1 MRNNGETL
9 KYIAYALGKDL
20 TTIARHVKP
29 KFVHNKWTEN
39 DKLKAH
45 ILRNQNYSYSKI
57 GKELGRTMDAVKQFF
72 MNERKRTSGG
82 G

>member
-1 MRNNGETL
+1 V
-9 KYIAYALGKDL
+9 
-20 TTIARHVKP
+20 TIARHTSKR
-29 KFVHNKWTEN
+29 FVHSEWTEN

-72 MNERKRTSGG
+72 MNELRKASGG